1 LLNHQAFRI
10 HRTNNYQDRKL
21 TGCATFMNVV
31 ICLFGKNGFD
41 RAALGVAGAG
51 RRLADEFGAK
61 LQAVIIGAADAA
73 MIDAA
78 KAVADGVV
86 VADNPELSEYQTELY
101 LSATAQ
107 ICQGLSPKAVLL
119 SNDTYSQ
126 EIAARLA
133 HRLSGSAAGDV
144 TAITL
149 DDGNVRARRSVYGGK
164 AEAMIEL
171 KRSPAVLWIRA
182 RAFDPAPARE
192 SVGEVT
198 AAAITLSESKTRI
211 VERKSEAITEARLE
225 DAQIIIS
232 GGRGLGGPEPFEDLK
247 ALAATVG
254 AQVAASRAACDSGW
268 CPPTWQVGQTGKKV
282 APQLYLAIA
291 LHGASQ
297 HLAGMSDSKIVAA
310 INIDKDAP
318 IFKHCK
324 FGIVEDYRKVVPLLK
339 EKLAAS
345 QG

>member
-1 LLNHQAFRI
+1 
-10 HRTNNYQDRKL
+10 
-21 TGCATFMNVV
+21 MNVV

-41 RAALGVAGAG
+41 RAAQGVAGAG
-51 RRLADEFGAK
+51 RRLADELGVK
-61 LQAVIIGAADAA
+61 LEAVIIGAADAA
-73 MIDAA
+73 MMDAA
-78 KAVADGVV
+78 RAVTNRVT
-86 VADNPELSEYQTELY
+86 VADNPELGEYQPELY
-101 LSATAQ
+101 LSAATQ
-107 ICQGLSPKAVLL
+107 LCQALSPKAVLL

-126 EIAARLA
+126 EMAARLA
-133 HRLSGSAAGDV
+133 HRLGGSAAGDV
-144 TAITL
+144 TAIEVQ
-149 DDGNVRARRSVYGGK
+149 DENIHARRSVYGGK
-164 AEAMIEL
+164 AEAVIEL

-182 RAFDPAPARE
+182 RAFDPASAHE
-192 SVGEVT
+192 SLGEIT
-198 AAAITLSESKTRI
+198 TAAITLGDPKTRI
-211 VERKSEAITEARLE
+211 VERKSEAMTEARLE
-225 DAQIIIS
+225 DAQIIVS
-232 GGRGLGGPEPFEDLK
+232 GGRGLGGPEPFEELK
-247 ALAATVG
+247 AVANLLG

-324 FGIVEDYRKVVPLLK
+324 FGLVEDYRKVIPLLK
-339 EKLAAS
+339 EKLAAA